1 MADKDFSGIKPKNNF
16 GLLFSV
22 LFFIQAILFALIA
35 FFALPSQTS
44 LFTILVAI
52 TFALIF
58 GVSVALFATM
68 AEVLIFLIIFAM
80 VKQVHEG
87 E

>member
-35 FFALPSQTS
+35 FFVIPSQAS
-44 LFTILVAI
+44 SPAIVAAF

-68 AEVLIFLIIFAM
+68 AELFVFLIFFSAI
-80 VKQVHEG
+80 KKSS
-87 E
+87 

>member
-35 FFALPSQTS
+35 FFALPSQAS

-68 AEVLIFLIIFAM
+68 AELFVFLIFFSAI
-80 VKQVHEG
+80 KKSS
-87 E
+87 